1 MRMEAPREWAQL
13 DAQQLRDL
21 TATLLERV
29 QQQETQLT
37 EQQTQLI
44 RRDEELK
51 RRQLKIDQLTHE
63 IATLNYLLAKT
74 YAEAGR
80 KTEALLYLR
89 KAISEGFN
97 DRKKLLEDKEF
108 ASLRDVP
115 EFQQLIADKRE

>member
-1 MRMEAPREWAQL
+1 MEVLREWAQM

-63 IATLNYLLAKT
+63 IATLNRWRYAKRSEQLDAVQRSLLD
-74 YAEAGR
+74 ES
-80 KTEALLYLR
+80 
-89 KAISEGFN
+89 I
-97 DRKKLLEDKEF
+97 D
-108 ASLRDVP
+108 
-115 EFQQLIADKRE
+115 ADI